1 MKFIVSID
9 IEFIMSTDTKNFM
22 YIDIKK
28 ETYMKVIVS
37 IDIKSIMS
45 IDTINVVYIDMKKRN
60 LHEGYCVYAHNNS
73 QPERDT
79 ACRVGWRRGM
89 GDNID
94 KSLCGGRGTGCPL
107 CIGFLCIVS
116 ALFSPKN
123 ILRSIL
129 RSGFVISQET

>member
-1 MKFIVSID
+1 MRFIVSID

-22 YIDIKK
+22 YIDIEK

-60 LHEGYCVYAHNNS
+60 LREGYCIYTQNNS
-73 QPERDT
+73 QSERDT

-94 KSLCGGRGTGCPL
+94 KSLCGGRGSGCPL
-107 CIGFLCIVS
+107 CISFRRIVS
-116 ALFSPKN
+116 ISFSPMSVP
-123 ILRSIL
+123 RRIL
-129 RSGFVISQET
+129 RSGFVIGQ